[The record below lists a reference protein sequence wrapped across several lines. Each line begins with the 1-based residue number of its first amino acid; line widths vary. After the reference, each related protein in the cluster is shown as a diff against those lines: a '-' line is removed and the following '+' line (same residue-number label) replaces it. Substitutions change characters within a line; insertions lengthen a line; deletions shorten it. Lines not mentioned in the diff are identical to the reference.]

1 MKNLIFLGAA
11 LSLAIVSCQNKQTQ
25 NNDQKLSEQ
34 AIALHDE
41 IMPEISHFDKSTILI
56 DSVLTNLAVIKEN
69 KADLDTTNT
78 RHDLTNL
85 KDSIENATDNM
96 MTWMKDYD
104 TKNEDE
110 AYQQKEVDKINA
122 LKGQFDRVSE
132 QIKTL
137 LAPFN
142 Q

>member
-1 MKNLIFLGAA
+1 MQLYHLLLFHAR
-11 LSLAIVSCQNKQTQ
+11 

-69 KADLDTTNT
+69 KTDLDTTNT